1 MVKHLNR
8 LPREVVDTYCL
19 PVFKRRLDNA
29 LSYVLFFNVL
39 LGSTEVVRQLISEGH
54 FQLNNS
60 VLI

>member
-8 LPREVVDTYCL
+8 LPREVVDAYCL
-19 PVFKRRLDNA
+19 PVLKRNLDNA
-29 LSYVLFFNVL
+29 LSNVLFFNVL
-39 LGSTEVVRQLISEGH
+39 LSSPEVVRQLISEGH